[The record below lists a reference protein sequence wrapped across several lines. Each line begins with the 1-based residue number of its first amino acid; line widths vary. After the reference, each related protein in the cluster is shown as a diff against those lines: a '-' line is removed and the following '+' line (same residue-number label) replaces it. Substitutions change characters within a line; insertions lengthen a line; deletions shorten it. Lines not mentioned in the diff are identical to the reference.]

1 MARSPERL
9 LGWLAVLAGCCLF
22 IWLVVT
28 HW

>member
-1 MARSPERL
+1 MFPSPERL
-9 LGWLAVLAGCCLF
+9 LGWLAVLVGVVLF